1 MSVSLPS
8 RNGNLRPIRTFY
20 SGHIDSTKN
29 TPMGSINRRGKP
41 INLMGDG
48 SITKSFTAAIILQL
62 ESENKIKLND
72 TLGKYLPQYSD
83 WSSVTIR
90 QLLNMTAGIFDYS
103 NDSTA
108 FEKKL
113 ASNIYQQWSP
123 EELIKFS
130 YNNTEKSENCPKGGN
145 TCFAPGAGYYYSN
158 ADYILLEMIISKITG
173 HTFEQEIYDRL
184 LGPSSRLGRLNNTYY
199 VPDTYPAG
207 IALRMVR
214 RYDPTLGDIT
224 FMNMSWAGP
233 AGANISNT
241 ADLVDWA
248 RLLFQT
254 REVLPEQQSNM
265 LTQLICADKKILLCL
280 ENRFNTQAN
289 HALLVMA
296 WG

>member
-1 MSVSLPS
+1 
-8 RNGNLRPIRTFY
+8 
-20 SGHIDSTKN
+20 
-29 TPMGSINRRGKP
+29 
-41 INLMGDG
+41 
-48 SITKSFTAAIILQL
+48 
-62 ESENKIKLND
+62 
-72 TLGKYLPQYSD
+72 
-83 WSSVTIR
+83 
-90 QLLNMTAGIFDYS
+90 
-103 NDSTA
+103 
-108 FEKKL
+108 
-113 ASNIYQQWSP
+113 
-123 EELIKFS
+123 
-130 YNNTEKSENCPKGGN
+130 
-145 TCFAPGAGYYYSN
+145 
-158 ADYILLEMIISKITG
+158 
-173 HTFEQEIYDRL
+173 L